1 MRIQIWICKDIY
13 SNKYFFVYGF
23 YLLLVV
29 APLLINGFFVKNV
42 SMKDKRMKVYRL
54 NGDSKVSVES
64 WLEGR
69 KKLYES

>member
-1 MRIQIWICKDIY
+1 MRPRFYVDA
-13 SNKYFFVYGF
+13 FFVY
-23 YLLLVV
+23 
-29 APLLINGFFVKNV
+29 FFVKNV

-54 NGDSKVSVES
+54 NDDSKVSVES